1 MAMSAADYT
10 VPGGRRKKD
19 CAAPPPPLPA
29 VPPVTPSPP
38 APAASPGSCGA
49 PPMIFSM
56 LNDGRA
62 LGSDLMSDAVVPA
75 APAVACGGR
84 GGSQAVE
91 LQLQAG
97 PSCRPKG
104 SR

>member
-1 MAMSAADYT
+1 MSAADCT
-10 VPGGRRKKD
+10 VPGGRRKD

-29 VPPVTPSPP
+29 VPPVTPAPP
-38 APAASPGSCGA
+38 APAAEPPGVAGP

-75 APAVACGGR
+75 GH
-84 GGSQAVE
+84 
-91 LQLQAG
+91 
-97 PSCRPKG
+97 
-104 SR
+104 